1 MKKNVVLLGM
11 KAVWKSTIAKIAAK
25 RGKLKFI
32 DTDSNIQKK
41 NLMTISEI
49 FEKKGE
55 TFFRNEEEKEVL
67 KSLKKSNSIIALGG
81 GAFINENLRKSIL
94 KTSISIW
101 MDINLETLAKRI
113 QNNTRRPL
121 LDKEN
126 NLEKLKA
133 IFVKRK
139 KFYKLANYRIKCD
152 NLSKVNI
159 AKKIVD
165 IYEQQ

>member
-11 KAVWKSTIAKIAAK
+11 MAVGKSTIAKIAAK

-67 KSLKKSNSIIALGG
+67 KSLKKSNSIISSSLELIIFFNKSLSAEDNSDLL
-81 GAFINENLRKSIL
+81 FLENFNFFSFLVAIL
-94 KTSISIW
+94 
-101 MDINLETLAKRI
+101 
-113 QNNTRRPL
+113 
-121 LDKEN
+121 
-126 NLEKLKA
+126 
-133 IFVKRK
+133 
-139 KFYKLANYRIKCD
+139 
-152 NLSKVNI
+152 
-159 AKKIVD
+159 
-165 IYEQQ
+165 